1 MNKINKRD
9 LDSLNLKS
17 LKIDQLNNIFPNIF
31 SEGKINLDILKEELG
46 DWINDEKDKY
56 SITWSGKS
64 DSIKA
69 IQQSSQGTLMPDRK
83 ESLHFDEAE
92 NLIIEGDNLEVLKI
106 LQRSYQSKIKMIYID
121 PPYNTGKDF
130 IYPDNFKEGLT
141 EYLLRTKQ
149 IDGDG
154 FKFSSSTE
162 SGGRF
167 HSKWLTMMYPR
178 LYLSRNLL
186 REDGVIFISIDDNE
200 LSNLHKIM
208 DNIYGEMNFIACLPT
223 IMNQKG
229 NNDEFGFAGTHE
241 YILVYAKNLDSLDDL
256 GGLLLTKDDEKEYD
270 LSDEMGKYKK
280 GATLMRTG
288 VAGSREM
295 RPTTYYP
302 IYVSKNLSKISV
314 DRMSKDDYEIYPKL
328 SNGKEMS
335 WRRSKENL
343 SKSLGEFIIT
353 KSSAE
358 GIGFY
363 KKQRL
368 NSDKEKGKKPKSILY
383 KPEYSSGNG
392 TEQLKEL
399 FGERIE
405 MNPKPLELLNDL
417 IQIGLGSEGIILD
430 FFAGTGTTGH
440 SILSH
445 NLRDLGNRKYIL
457 VQLPEKNKNLKFPT
471 ISALTRERIKR
482 AIKKET
488 TNFKNKEFIK
498 KNGFKSFYLNSS
510 NFLSWPSEF
519 SEKDKLIKNL
529 ELFSNNLNPKSTTED
544 ILYEI
549 LLRSGLQ
556 LDLKIE
562 KILIDKK
569 EIFSI
574 LSKNILICLDKN
586 LTIEV
591 IEKMIKLKPSEII
604 CLDEGFNG
612 NDQLKI
618 NSTQKIKFSNQNE
631 ASQIIFRVF

>member
-1 MNKINKRD
+1 MDKINKRD

-46 DWINDEKDKY
+46 EWINDEKDKY

-69 IQQSSQGTLMPDRK
+69 IQQSSQGTLIPDRK

-241 YILVYAKNLDSLDDL
+241 YILVYAKNLESLDDL

-270 LSDEMGKYKK
+270 LSDEMGRYKK

-314 DRMSKDDYEIYPKL
+314 DRMAKDDYEIYPKL

-343 SKSLGEFIIT
+343 SKSLSEFIVT
-353 KSSAE
+353 KSSDE
-358 GIGFY
+358 GISFY

-368 NSDKEKGKKPKSILY
+368 NSDKEKGKK
-383 KPEYSSGNG
+383 
-392 TEQLKEL
+392 T
-399 FGERIE
+399 
-405 MNPKPLELLNDL
+405 
-417 IQIGLGSEGIILD
+417 
-430 FFAGTGTTGH
+430 
-440 SILSH
+440 
-445 NLRDLGNRKYIL
+445 
-457 VQLPEKNKNLKFPT
+457 
-471 ISALTRERIKR
+471 
-482 AIKKET
+482 
-488 TNFKNKEFIK
+488 
-498 KNGFKSFYLNSS
+498 
-510 NFLSWPSEF
+510 
-519 SEKDKLIKNL
+519 
-529 ELFSNNLNPKSTTED
+529 
-544 ILYEI
+544 
-549 LLRSGLQ
+549 
-556 LDLKIE
+556 
-562 KILIDKK
+562 
-569 EIFSI
+569 
-574 LSKNILICLDKN
+574 
-586 LTIEV
+586 
-591 IEKMIKLKPSEII
+591 
-604 CLDEGFNG
+604 
-612 NDQLKI
+612 
-618 NSTQKIKFSNQNE
+618 
-631 ASQIIFRVF
+631 

>member
-1 MNKINKRD
+1 MDKINKRD

-46 DWINDEKDKY
+46 EWINDEKDKY

-69 IQQSSQGTLMPDRK
+69 IQQSSQGTLIPDRK

-241 YILVYAKNLDSLDDL
+241 YILVYAKNLESLDDL

-270 LSDEMGKYKK
+270 LSDEMGRYKK

-288 VAGSREM
+288 VA
-295 RPTTYYP
+295 
-302 IYVSKNLSKISV
+302 
-314 DRMSKDDYEIYPKL
+314 EI
-328 SNGKEMS
+328 G
-335 WRRSKENL
+335 
-343 SKSLGEFIIT
+343 
-353 KSSAE
+353 
-358 GIGFY
+358 
-363 KKQRL
+363 
-368 NSDKEKGKKPKSILY
+368 
-383 KPEYSSGNG
+383 
-392 TEQLKEL
+392 
-399 FGERIE
+399 
-405 MNPKPLELLNDL
+405 
-417 IQIGLGSEGIILD
+417 
-430 FFAGTGTTGH
+430 
-440 SILSH
+440 
-445 NLRDLGNRKYIL
+445 
-457 VQLPEKNKNLKFPT
+457 
-471 ISALTRERIKR
+471 R
-482 AIKKET
+482 AH
-488 TNFKNKEFIK
+488 
-498 KNGFKSFYLNSS
+498 
-510 NFLSWPSEF
+510 
-519 SEKDKLIKNL
+519 
-529 ELFSNNLNPKSTTED
+529 
-544 ILYEI
+544 
-549 LLRSGLQ
+549 
-556 LDLKIE
+556 
-562 KILIDKK
+562 
-569 EIFSI
+569 
-574 LSKNILICLDKN
+574 
-586 LTIEV
+586 V
-591 IEKMIKLKPSEII
+591 
-604 CLDEGFNG
+604 
-612 NDQLKI
+612 
-618 NSTQKIKFSNQNE
+618 
-631 ASQIIFRVF
+631 